1 MVLYIVSNIDHI
13 FISFYSLYIYNRL
26 NPILEFPHQRIVQKE
41 IMNRKKI
48 ESSMIYDPSIPSL
61 QLILTICTFNQVI
74 PGLL

>member
-13 FISFYSLYIYNRL
+13 FIPFYSLYIYNRL
-26 NPILEFPHQRIVQKE
+26 NPILEFPRIVQKE

-61 QLILTICTFNQVI
+61 QLILTICTFNQVV